1 MIRHRDTLL
10 DTCPEELLAA
20 FELQAVLISVST
32 SLSVN
37 NQGVLRRGE
46 RDAFQGTG
54 TTHREK
60 YLPVSELRAATSVRG
75 AETCLMSLAAT
86 ETILRDDQRVAA
98 VDGIACPELVLA
110 PPVAVARRR
119 SAVNA
124 SASTFDH
131 FWRRSEGKV
140 SECDPHQNPL

>member
-60 YLPVSELRAATSVRG
+60 YLPVSELTYRRG
-75 AETCLMSLAAT
+75 SFS
-86 ETILRDDQRVAA
+86 
-98 VDGIACPELVLA
+98 
-110 PPVAVARRR
+110 VAVMKTARPTVT
-119 SAVNA
+119 S
-124 SASTFDH
+124 SSI
-131 FWRRSEGKV
+131 
-140 SECDPHQNPL
+140 PHG